1 LQLQRWKR
9 GARPGEI
16 TPEFVQ
22 VGDKIIV
29 AAAPGGPGASRQERC
44 VVLTTR
50 DGRIVDMQGFSSRRD
65 AERFAHRR

>member
-1 LQLQRWKR
+1 
-9 GARPGEI
+9 
-16 TPEFVQ
+16 
-22 VGDKIIV
+22 
-29 AAAPGGPGASRQERC
+29 